1 MELAGTLQGAR
12 VAVLVALLI
21 CVFALPVVGHFL
33 LNVNIRILHVEHLN
47 EGLRVF
53 LRLPTPYVLAGLVGE
68 EKADGTREPAPFT
81 YNLMIDGDLMHV
93 LDLEAVTKDPLGLG
107 QLAAEGHSLAS
118 GGMRLAGEVE
128 AVRLHSARRQ
138 SPFATLEEAKGSF
151 DGPLLPD
158 DMGEAFVGDTIL
170 DVRVLY
176 RSDRAIDRYEISS
189 SLNPGLQGQ
198 EDTANLILD
207 HYVGEP
213 LLFRETGLLAAPIT
227 VDRSALKAALGFVV
241 EGIRHILQ
249 GTDHVLFVLCL
260 TIGALGFGN
269 LLWRVTGFTV
279 GHTITLIVGFL
290 GFAPTGA
297 WFVPTIETGI
307 ALSIIYAAAIALAKR
322 GGGTT
327 LIVTSLIGLLHGL
340 GFSFVLHEILRVDAP
355 NLWQSLLSFN
365 LGVEIGQI
373 AIVVLVWPLFWLLAR
388 RGDKPAN
395 IARWAVALP
404 CIAIAAVWSVER
416 ALLLAQN
423 L

>member
-1 MELAGTLQGAR
+1 MAGKFRGAR
-12 VAVLVALLI
+12 VAALVALLV
-21 CVFALPVVGHFL
+21 CVFAFPAAGHFL

-81 YNLMIDGDLMHV
+81 YNLMIDGDVMHV
-93 LDLEAVTKDPLGLG
+93 LDLEAVTKDPLGFG
-107 QLAAEGHSLAS
+107 RLAAEGHSLTS

-128 AVRLHSARRQ
+128 AIRLHSALRQ
-138 SPFATLEEAKGSF
+138 SSFATLEEAKGSF
-151 DGPLLPD
+151 GGPLLPD
-158 DMGEAFVGDTIL
+158 DMGEAFVGDTVL
-170 DVRVLY
+170 DVQILY
-176 RSDRAIDRYEISS
+176 RSDRPIDRYEISS
-189 SLNPGLQGQ
+189 SLDPSLEGQ

-213 LLFRETGLLAAPIT
+213 LLFRETGLLATPIA
-227 VDRSALKAALGFVV
+227 VERSALKAALGFVV

-260 TIGALGFGN
+260 TIGALGLGN
-269 LLWRVTGFTV
+269 LLWRITGFTV
-279 GHTITLIVGFL
+279 GHTITLIAGFF
-290 GFAPTGA
+290 GFVPAGA
-297 WFVPTIETGI
+297 WFVPAIETGI
-307 ALSIIYAAAIALAKR
+307 ALSIIYAAAIALLKR

-365 LGVEIGQI
+365 LGVEVGQV
-373 AIVVLVWPLFWLLAR
+373 AIVVLVWPLFWLLAK
-388 RGDKPAN
+388 RGDTPAT
-395 IARWAVALP
+395 IARWIVALP
-404 CIAIAAVWSVER
+404 CIVIAAIWSVER
-416 ALLLAQN
+416 TLLLAQS